1 MCNTDRGDF
10 WKKIGSIGVTQ
21 EWNRMSGQVVN
32 DGMVSQ
38 ETKMV
43 AKKWHSSFKDLLNPT
58 PTEMENMYELD

>member
-1 MCNTDRGDF
+1 
-10 WKKIGSIGVTQ
+10 
-21 EWNRMSGQVVN
+21 MSGQVVN